1 MEVQGLQAGLIWGY
15 PANAAYAAVAIR
27 AASTVLTI
35 TNHGELRRQNAD
47 GSSSAPLSFAS
58 HQLGDLT
65 ATYEQSGSTHL
76 STGSGHS
83 WRIHFPGGGSLLAG
97 SWPAARAMP
106 AGFIYGLWLSVP
118 PAAVASATGLC
129 AGSCRGLPYLPFRQC
144 SGLAQLD
151 RCYPVFED
159 ESLFPPYGPPGPRAS
174 HRIKRVV

>member
-65 ATYEQSGSTHL
+65 ATYEQSGSVHL

-129 AGSCRGLPYLPFRQC
+129 AGSFPAASRTFRFASAAALPSSTDAIRCSRRVALPPLWT
-144 SGLAQLD
+144 SG
-151 RCYPVFED
+151 P
-159 ESLFPPYGPPGPRAS
+159 SSKPP
-174 HRIKRVV
+174 H